1 MEAKGEISMRMVHC
15 GTAES
20 GMTTMWMASAPGAG
34 PSTSLSGSG
43 AAGPPRP
50 LSPLRHSRS
59 GQEAPAGTGRK
70 SPSGRDGHG
79 PAAEGAVP
87 RSTAAGGDL

>member
-1 MEAKGEISMRMVHC
+1 MEAKGEISVR
-15 GTAES
+15 TAES

-59 GQEAPAGTGRK
+59 GQGGSSGNWEKISVRQRWPWAGC
-70 SPSGRDGHG
+70 
-79 PAAEGAVP
+79 
-87 RSTAAGGDL
+87 